1 MDMIGGIFGLRILAV
16 YLHVLLQVGFCF
28 VFFLLSISNQTSSF
42 LYRFF
47 FVSCLIVS
55 RSYSIPLLD
64 LCSIDTPDQV
74 TSGPSPR

>member
-1 MDMIGGIFGLRILAV
+1 MIGGIFGLRILAV
-16 YLHVLLQVGFCF
+16 YLHVLLQVDFCF
-28 VFFLLSISNQTSSF
+28 VFFLLSISNHPSSF

-47 FVSCLIVS
+47 FVSCLILS
-55 RSYSIPLLD
+55 RSYSIPCLLD